1 MKLKE
6 EITLNIFLTKSTM
19 PVIGWIANILGYL
32 ISGIYWCL
40 EKIGL
45 PNIGLS
51 IILFTLIM
59 YLLMTP
65 LQIKQQKFSKL
76 NNVMMPEIQ
85 KVQQKYKGKKDQKSQ
100 MKMQEETSA
109 IYEKYGVSPT
119 GSCSQLLI
127 QMPIMIALYQVIYHV
142 PGYIMSIG
150 NIFQGLTAK
159 IAGITGFT
167 DIIQTFITDEKMTST
182 KLILDNGIATNDS
195 IVDFLYKLSPSQ
207 WIDFGKVSEFSG
219 FSDLISST
227 SSRIANVGNFLGMN
241 ISDTP
246 LAIVKQ
252 GWSDGSYI
260 LVFGA
265 IMIPFLAWF
274 TQWLNYKLM
283 PQPQTNT
290 DGQSTMESS
299 MKSMNLMMPIMSAVF
314 CISFPVGVG
323 IYWIAGA
330 VIRSVQQIIIN
341 KHMETVDME
350 ALIRHNQEK
359 AKKKREKKGLPAQK
373 IAQQASTNTRSIDN
387 EGNTVSREEKEE
399 SIKKATEY
407 YNSGSLKQGSIASK
421 ANMVK
426 QFDEKNKKK

>member
-1 MKLKE
+1 VNLKE
-6 EITLNIFLTKSTM
+6 EVTLNILLTKSTV
-19 PVIGWIANILGYL
+19 PIIGWIANILGYL

-40 EKIGL
+40 DKIGL

-85 KVQQKYKGKKDQKSQ
+85 KIQQKYKGKKDQKSQ
-100 MKMQEETSA
+100 LKMQEETTA
-109 IYEKYGVSPT
+109 VYEKYGVSPT
-119 GSCSQLLI
+119 GSCGQLLI
-127 QMPIMIALYQVIYHV
+127 QMPIMIALYQVIYHI
-142 PGYIMSIG
+142 PGYIMTIG
-150 NIFQGLTAK
+150 DIFKGLTAK
-159 IAGITGFT
+159 IVGVTGFT
-167 DIIQTFITDEKMTST
+167 DIVQTFITDEKMSST
-182 KLILDNGIATNDS
+182 KLIMENGVATSDS
-195 IVDFLYKLSPSQ
+195 VVDFLYKLSPSQ
-207 WIDFGKVSEFSG
+207 WVDFSKISQFSG

-227 SSRIANVGNFLGMN
+227 SSKIANVGNFLGMN

-246 LAIVKQ
+246 LSIVKL
-252 GWSDGSYI
+252 GWSNGSYF

-265 IMIPFLAWF
+265 IMIPLLAWF

-283 PQPQTNT
+283 PQAQTNT

-299 MKSMNLMMPIMSAVF
+299 MKSMNTMMPIMSAVF

-330 VIRSVQQIIIN
+330 VIRSFQQIIIN
-341 KHMETVDME
+341 KQMENVDMD

-359 AKKKREKKGLPAQK
+359 AKKKREKKGLPAQR
-373 IAQQASTNTRSIDN
+373 ITQQASASTRNVGN
-387 EGNTVSREEKEE
+387 EDSTVSREEKEE
-399 SIKKATEY
+399 AIKRATEY